1 MFEGETIKQLH
12 GQIEQLRLE
21 NELLKAEMREFE
33 LLKAKLSDYELL
45 KTRIQELEAKLAQYE
60 NAHTPPSLRR
70 GRNRKKDQDK
80 NDKGKPGQKIGH
92 KGVTRPYA
100 TPDRQVEVKMDR
112 CPDCG
117 TDLGAPFRIDTK
129 IIEEIPE
136 PQPIIVTEYKIGHYI
151 CPCCRKKVVA
161 SDPGCPHEGKFGNN
175 VIAQATLLKYDG
187 RMPHRIIQDAMM
199 RLFGLKI
206 SPATILDLTRRA
218 ADAVQSEYDAIL
230 KKIRGAPIL
239 YVDETSI
246 HVQGE
251 RHWIWTF
258 STPSESFFVIRKSR
272 GMKVLTEVLTRR
284 FKGIIVCDGWKPYAR
299 FTNRIQRCWAHLLR
313 ESKEIAEKFEEAIP
327 LHNALK
333 ELYEIL
339 TEALENDPPPEVRRY
354 LCHLARKV
362 LRQWIMKEYSI
373 EKVRKFI
380 GKINNGFDYWFTFII
395 NPGVEPTNN
404 RAERA
409 LRPHVVL
416 RKILGTLR
424 NDKGTSI
431 HERIMTT
438 LATWGQKGLN
448 SLQML
453 TAKLAS

>member
-1 MFEGETIKQLH
+1 MDESEIIRQLR
-12 GQIEQLRLE
+12 EQNELLRLE
-21 NELLKAEMREFE
+21 NEMLKA
-33 LLKAKLSDYELL
+33 
-45 KTRIQELEAKLAQYE
+45 RIRELEARLAKYE

-70 GRNRKKDQDK
+70 GRNLKKDK
-80 NDKGKPGQKIGH
+80 TNKGKPGQKVGH
-92 KGVTRPYA
+92 KGMTRPLA
-100 TPDRQVEVKMDR
+100 IPDSQVEVTADR

-117 TDLGAPFRIDTK
+117 AKLNLPFRFESK
-129 IIEEIPE
+129 VIEEIPE
-136 PQPIIVTEYKIGHYI
+136 PQPVIVTEYKIAHYI
-151 CPCCRKKVVA
+151 CPCCRKEVVA
-161 SDPGCPHEGKFGNN
+161 RDANCPHEGKFGNN
-175 VIAQATLLKYDG
+175 VIAQATLMRYEDRL
-187 RMPHRIIQDAMM
+187 PHRKIQDALK
-199 RLFGLKI
+199 RIHGLAL
-206 SPATILDLTRRA
+206 SPATIFDLTRRA
-218 ADAVQSEYDAIL
+218 GEAVRPEYDAIL
-230 KKIRGAPIL
+230 ERIRGAPIL
-239 YVDETSI
+239 YVDETGI

-251 RHWIWTF
+251 KHWIWTF
-258 STPSESFFVIRKSR
+258 TTPSETFFVIRKSR
-272 GMKVLTEVLTRR
+272 GTSVLIEVLTRR

-299 FTNRIQRCWAHLLR
+299 FTKNLQRCWAHLLR
-313 ESKEIAEKFEEAIP
+313 ESKDIAEKFEEAIP

-333 ELYEIL
+333 ELYDLL
-339 TEALENDPPPEVRRY
+339 TKALENDPPPEVRMT
-354 LCHLARKV
+354 LWELAQEA
-362 LRQWIMKEYSI
+362 LLHWISKEYSI

-380 GKINNGFDYWFTFII
+380 GKINNGFEYWFTFII

-453 TAKLAS
+453 TAKLAC

>member
-1 MFEGETIKQLH
+1 MHEGEKIKQSQERIKQL
-12 GQIEQLRLE
+12 ELE
-21 NELLKAEMREFE
+21 NELLKA
-33 LLKAKLSDYELL
+33 K
-45 KTRIQELEAKLAQYE
+45 ICELEARLAQYE

-80 NDKGKPGQKIGH
+80 KKHGKPGQKIGH

-100 TPDRQVEVKMDR
+100 APDRQVEVTIDL

-117 TDLGAPFRIDTK
+117 ADLGAPFRIDSK

-136 PQPIIVTEYKIGHYI
+136 PQPIIVTEYKIAHYI
-151 CPCCRKKVVA
+151 CPSCRKEVA
-161 SDPGCPHEGKFGNN
+161 AKDPGCPHEGKFGNN
-175 VIAQATLLKYDG
+175 VIAQATLLKYEG
-187 RMPHRIIQDAMM
+187 RMPHRKIHDAMM

-206 SPATILDLTRRA
+206 SPAAIFDLTRRA
-218 ADAVQSEYDAIL
+218 ADAVRSEYDVIL
-230 KKIRGAPIL
+230 NKIRGAPIL

-246 HVQGE
+246 RVQGE

-258 STPSESFFVIRKSR
+258 STSSESFFVIRKSR
-272 GMKVLTEVLTRR
+272 GTKVLMEVLTRR
-284 FKGIIVCDGWKPYAR
+284 FKGIIVCDGWKPYTK

-313 ESKEIAEKFEEAIP
+313 ESKDIAEKFEEAIP

-333 ELYEIL
+333 ELYKIL
-339 TEALENDPPPEVRRY
+339 TEALENDPPPKVRKR
-354 LCHLARKV
+354 LWQLAREALKHWT
-362 LRQWIMKEYSI
+362 LKEYSI
-373 EKVRKFI
+373 EKVRKLI
-380 GKINNGFDYWFTFII
+380 EKINNGLDYWFTFII

-438 LATWGQKGLN
+438 LATWGQNGLN

-453 TAKLAS
+453 TKKLAS

>member
-1 MFEGETIKQLH
+1 MDEGETIRQLRELV
-12 GQIEQLRLE
+12 EQLKHE
-21 NELLKAEMREFE
+21 NELLR
-33 LLKAKLSDYELL
+33 AKV
-45 KTRIQELEAKLAQYE
+45 IELEARLSQYE

-70 GRNRKKDQDK
+70 GRNRKKDREKDI
-80 NDKGKPGQKIGH
+80 KGKPGQKSGH
-92 KGVTRPYA
+92 KGVTRTYVA
-100 TPDRQVEVKMDR
+100 PDRQVEVTMDC

-117 TDLGAPFRIDTK
+117 TKLGSPFRIDSR

-136 PQPIIVTEYKIGHYI
+136 PQPIIVTEYRISHYR
-151 CPCCRKKVVA
+151 CACCQKEVA
-161 SDPGCPHEGKFGNN
+161 AKDPGCPHEGKFGNN
-175 VIAQATLLKYDG
+175 VIAQATLLKYEG
-187 RMPHRIIQDAMM
+187 RMPHRKIHDAMM

-206 SPATILDLTRRA
+206 SPATIFDLTRRA
-218 ADAVQSEYDAIL
+218 ADAVRSEYDVIL
-230 KKIRGAPIL
+230 NKIRGSPIL

-246 HVQGE
+246 RVQGE

-258 STPSESFFVIRKSR
+258 STTSESFFVIRKSR
-272 GMKVLTEVLTRR
+272 GTKVLMEVLTRR

-313 ESKEIAEKFEEAIP
+313 ESKDIAEKFEEAIP

-339 TEALENDPPPEVRRY
+339 TEALENDPPPKVRKR
-354 LCHLARKV
+354 LWQLAREALKHWT
-362 LRQWIMKEYSI
+362 LKEYSI
-373 EKVRKFI
+373 EKVRKLI
-380 GKINNGFDYWFTFII
+380 RKINNGLDYWFTFII

-453 TAKLAS
+453 TEKLAS

>member
-1 MFEGETIKQLH
+1 MDEGEIIKQLRE
-12 GQIEQLRLE
+12 QNEQLRLE
-21 NELLKAEMREFE
+21 IE
-33 LLKAKLSDYELL
+33 LLKAKI
-45 KTRIQELEAKLAQYE
+45 RELEARLAQYE

-70 GRNRKKDQDK
+70 GRNRKKY
-80 NDKGKPGQKIGH
+80 NGDKGKPGQKIGH

-100 TPDRQVEVKMDR
+100 APDSQVEVTADR
-112 CPDCG
+112 CPECG
-117 TDLGAPFRIDTK
+117 SELGAPFRIDSK

-136 PQPIIVTEYKIGHYI
+136 PQPVIITEYKIAHYR
-151 CPCCRKKVVA
+151 CPFCRKEVVA
-161 SDPGCPHEGKFGNN
+161 NDAGCPHEGKFGNN
-175 VIAQATLLKYDG
+175 TIAQATLLKYED
-187 RMPHRIIQDAMM
+187 RLPHRKIQDAMK

-206 SPATILDLTRRA
+206 SPATIFDLTRRA
-218 ADAVQSEYDAIL
+218 ADAVRSEYDAIL
-230 KKIRGAPIL
+230 NTIRGAPIL

-246 HVQGE
+246 RVQGE

-272 GMKVLTEVLTRR
+272 GTKVLVEVLTRR
-284 FKGIIVCDGWKPYAR
+284 FKGIIVCDGWKPYTR

-313 ESKEIAEKFEEAIP
+313 ESKDIAEKFKEAIP
-327 LHNALK
+327 LHNAIK

-339 TEALENDPPPEVRRY
+339 TEALENDPPPKVRKR
-354 LCHLARKV
+354 LWQLAREALKHWT
-362 LRQWIMKEYSI
+362 LKEYSI
-373 EKVRKFI
+373 EKVRKLI
-380 GKINNGFDYWFTFII
+380 RKINNGLDYWFTFII

-453 TAKLAS
+453 TEKLAS

>member
-1 MFEGETIKQLH
+1 MDEGETNKQL
-12 GQIEQLRLE
+12 IELVEQLKNE
-21 NELLKAEMREFE
+21 NELLKA
-33 LLKAKLSDYELL
+33 KIK
-45 KTRIQELEAKLAQYE
+45 ELEARLAQYE

-80 NDKGKPGQKIGH
+80 NNKGKPGQKVGH
-92 KGVTRPYA
+92 KGLTRPYA
-100 TPDRQVEVKMDR
+100 TPDRQVEVTMDR

-117 TDLGAPFRIDTK
+117 TDLGAPFRIDSK
-129 IIEEIPE
+129 IVEEIPE
-136 PQPIIVTEYKIGHYI
+136 PQPIIVTEYKIAHYR
-151 CPCCRKKVVA
+151 CPCCRKEVA
-161 SDPGCPHEGKFGNN
+161 AKDPGCPHEGKFGNN
-175 VIAQATLLKYDG
+175 VIAQATLLKYED
-187 RMPHRIIQDAMM
+187 RLPHRKIHDAMM
-199 RLFGLKI
+199 RIFGLRI
-206 SPATILDLTRRA
+206 SPATIFDLTRRA

-230 KKIRGAPIL
+230 RKIRSAPIL

-272 GMKVLTEVLTRR
+272 GMKVLMEVLTRR

-313 ESKEIAEKFEEAIP
+313 ESKDIAEKFEEAIP

-339 TEALENDPPPEVRRY
+339 TEALEKDPPPEVRKT
-354 LCHLARKV
+354 LWQLAREA
-362 LRQWIMKEYSI
+362 LRHWILKEYSI

-438 LATWGQKGLN
+438 LATWGQRGLD